1 MPQTKEK
8 ENVMSRM
15 KTISSVELE
24 IKKAENDLIKAK
36 AKYDG
41 IAETLKALQA
51 EKKVLQGRIIM
62 DSFVKSGKSMDEV
75 MIFLGSGRK

>member
-1 MPQTKEK
+1 
-8 ENVMSRM
+8 MSRT
-15 KTISSVELE
+15 KTISSVDAE
-24 IKKAENDLIKAK
+24 IKKVENGLLKAK

-51 EKKVLQGRIIM
+51 EKKELQGRIIM

>member
-1 MPQTKEK
+1 
-8 ENVMSRM
+8 MSRM
-15 KTISSVELE
+15 KTISSSRSE